1 MAYTYTSSV
10 DLVAHPNAG
19 LIGVLVIGAP
29 GELDRW
35 AAASGRLRPESGVR
49 GMLGGMPGA
58 VLLNTSG
65 AHVLCSC
72 APAPSLPH
80 LLCAAHVPLRRP
92 SRTCCVQRQRHP
104 QGVESIVPL
113 LFTPWPPSPPPPLP
127 PPPCSTSGTPKGVDS
142 IVPLLFT
149 ILDEGASPLLPDSM
163 KVCAGHFVG
172 LVVGVWGAF
181 VGSPGP
187 SVQPGWYMRPS
198 CITACSSL
206 RPLAQLHCN
215 PHHYICFRR
224 RAWAW
229 RPPSP
234 QPGASQT

>member
-65 AHVLCSC
+65 AHVLC
-72 APAPSLPH
+72 
-80 LLCAAHVPLRRP
+80 AHVPLRHP
-92 SRTCCVQRQRHP
+92 SRTCF
-104 QGVESIVPL
+104 VPL
-113 LFTPWPPSPPPPLP
+113 MCPCAVSPAPAL
-127 PPPCSTSGTPKGVDS
+127 CSASGTPKGVDS

-163 KVCAGHFVG
+163 KVC
-172 LVVGVWGAF
+172 
-181 VGSPGP
+181 
-187 SVQPGWYMRPS
+187 
-198 CITACSSL
+198 
-206 RPLAQLHCN
+206 
-215 PHHYICFRR
+215 
-224 RAWAW
+224 
-229 RPPSP
+229 
-234 QPGASQT
+234 